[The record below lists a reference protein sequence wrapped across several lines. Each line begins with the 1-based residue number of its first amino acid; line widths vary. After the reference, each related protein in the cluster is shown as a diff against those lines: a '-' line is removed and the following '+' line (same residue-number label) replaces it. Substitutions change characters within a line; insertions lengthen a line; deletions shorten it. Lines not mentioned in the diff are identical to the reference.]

1 MKKHLASTIVFSLLL
16 MAAFPAMTAAAE
28 TLKLLVNGK
37 VITTSAGNQAYL
49 SSSDEVMIPLRSAV
63 EGLGLKVTYHKASS
77 KVLLEGQDLKV
88 TFSSGSSEA
97 LVNGEKRTF
106 DTASVQR
113 QGHLYVPLA
122 FFNKVLG
129 CQYNYERSKMQVS
142 IATPLSEAERWINK
156 VTAALD
162 KGDYQMLWDD
172 YFSDTLKK
180 QVSVDVLGKTWEST
194 KVQAGSYV
202 RAEHIVVS
210 GADEG
215 MTMITATAVFEKIS
229 FNLTLYVNMESTLLE
244 GMLITPKPIDKE
256 APATIV
262 EEEVTVGE
270 GTPYEL
276 GGTLTLPKNA
286 TGPLTAVVLVQGSG
300 ASDRNETVSGYTP
313 FRDIAW
319 GLAQQGIAVLRYDKR
334 TFVYGSSMTTE
345 AYMKMTVK
353 EETIDD
359 AIVAAKLLK
368 ADKRI
373 DASKVYVIGH
383 SLGGMLAPRIDAEGG
398 DFAGLVLLAGSPRS
412 LWEIVYDQNQAFIT
426 AMDDKDPAKQANVQL
441 VEAEYKKAQAL
452 DTLTDAQAQATT
464 VFSLP
469 AYYFKEMDNHPAS
482 GYAAKLTK
490 PVLVL
495 QGKDDFQ
502 VFANKDYVLWEEL
515 FKGKSNASFKLY
527 PGLNHFFVDYSGEG
541 EGTLAEYNHPG
552 SFAAPVISDIAKW
565 LKQHA

>member
-28 TLKLLVNGK
+28 SMKLFING
-37 VITTSAGNQAYL
+37 SAVSASDAQPYKNQNT
-49 SSSDEVMIPLRSAV
+49 VMIPLRSTA
-63 EGLGLKVTYHKASS
+63 EQLGFKVTYQKAGSEI
-77 KVLLEGQDLKV
+77 VLEGQDLAV
-88 TFSSGSSEA
+88 IFSTGSRTA
-97 LVNGEKRTF
+97 VVNGEKRSF
-106 DTASVQR
+106 DAVSVQK
-113 QGHLYVPLA
+113 QGRTYVPLA
-122 FFNKVLG
+122 FFDKALG
-129 CQYNYERSKMQVS
+129 HQASFDSGTQQIS
-142 IATPLSEAERWINK
+142 ITTAQFEAESWIKRVTELLNK
-156 VTAALD
+156 
-162 KGDYQMLWDD
+162 GNYQKLSDD
-172 YFSDTLKK
+172 YFSSDLKT
-180 QVSVDVLGKTWEST
+180 QVSVTALGQGWDSIKE
-194 KVQAGSYV
+194 QAGSFV
-202 RAEHIVVS
+202 RSEDIAISGVS
-210 GADEG
+210 GEV
-215 MTMITATAVFEKIS
+215 TIITATAAFEKTS
-229 FNLTLYVNMESTLLE
+229 FNLTLYVNMRSKLLE

-270 GTPYEL
+270 GTPYAL

-300 ASDRNETVSGYTP
+300 ASDRDEAVSGYTP

-319 GLAQQGIAVLRYDKR
+319 GLAEQGIAVLRYDKR

-345 AYMKMTVK
+345 AFMKMTVK

-373 DASKVYVIGH
+373 DASKVYVVGH

-412 LWEIVYDQNQAFIT
+412 LWEIVYDQNHAVIA
-426 AMDDKDPAKQANVQL
+426 AMDDKDPAKQKNTQFI
-441 VEAEYKKAQAL
+441 EAEYKRAQTL

-464 VFSLP
+464 IFSMP

-482 GYAAKLTK
+482 EYAAKLTK

-502 VFANKDYVLWEEL
+502 VYADKDYVLWEEL

-541 EGTLAEYNHPG
+541 EGTVAEYNHAG
-552 SFAAPVISDIAKW
+552 SLDEKVISDIAKW

>member
-37 VITTSAGNQAYL
+37 VITTSNGSQPYTSKNT
-49 SSSDEVMIPLRSAV
+49 VMIPLRGAA
-63 EGLGLKVTYHKASS
+63 EGLGLKVSFNKARSN
-77 KVLLEGQDLKV
+77 VLLEGQDLKV

-113 QGHLYVPLA
+113 QGRLYVPLA
-122 FFNKVLG
+122 FFSKALG
-129 CQYNYERSKMQVS
+129 YQAGYDSTKKE
-142 IATPLSEAERWINK
+142 IAIASPLYEAESWINR
-156 VTAALD
+156 VISLLN
-162 KGDYQMLWDD
+162 KGDYQKLSDD
-172 YFSDTLKK
+172 FFSNNLKA
-180 QVSVDVLGKTWEST
+180 QVSVEALGSVWKST
-194 KVQAGSYV
+194 SAQAGSFV
-202 RAEHIVVS
+202 RAEKIAAAS
-210 GADEG
+210 DDSG
-215 MTMITATAVFEKIS
+215 MTIITATAVFEKTS
-229 FNLTLYVNMESTLLE
+229 FNFTLYVNTKSGLLE
-244 GMLITPKPIDKE
+244 GMLITPKPIDQE

-262 EEEVTVGE
+262 EEEITVGE
-270 GTPYEL
+270 GTPYAL

-300 ASDRNETVSGYTP
+300 ASDRDETVGGYTP

-319 GLAQQGIAVLRYDKR
+319 GLAEQGIAVLRYDKR

-345 AYMKMTVK
+345 AFMKMTVK

-373 DASKVYVIGH
+373 NASKVYVIGH

-412 LWEIVYDQNQAFIT
+412 LWEIVYDQNQAFIA

-469 AYYFKEMDNHPAS
+469 AYYFKEMDRHPAS
-482 GYAAKLTK
+482 EYAAKLTK

-552 SFAAPVISDIAKW
+552 SFAEPVISDIAKW

>member
-37 VITTSAGNQAYL
+37 VITTSNDNQPYTSKNA
-49 SSSDEVMIPLRSAV
+49 VMIPLRGAA
-63 EGLGLKVTYHKASS
+63 EGLGLKVSYNKASS
-77 KVLLEGQDLKV
+77 NVLLEGQDLKV

-113 QGHLYVPLA
+113 QGRLYVPLA
-122 FFNKVLG
+122 FFSKALG
-129 CQYNYERSKMQVS
+129 YQAGYDSTKKE
-142 IATPLSEAERWINK
+142 IAIASPLYEAESWINR
-156 VTAALD
+156 VISLLN
-162 KGDYQMLWDD
+162 KGDYQKLSDD
-172 YFSDTLKK
+172 YFSNNLKA
-180 QVSVDVLGKTWEST
+180 QVSVEALGSVWKST
-194 KVQAGSYV
+194 TAQADSFV
-202 RAEHIVVS
+202 RAEEIAAAS
-210 GADEG
+210 DDSG
-215 MTMITATAVFEKIS
+215 MTIITATAVFKKTS
-229 FNLTLYVNMESTLLE
+229 FNFTLYVNTKSGLLE

-270 GTPYEL
+270 GTPYAL

-300 ASDRNETVSGYTP
+300 ASDRDETVSGYTP

-319 GLAQQGIAVLRYDKR
+319 GLAEQGIAVLRYDKR

-345 AYMKMTVK
+345 AFMKMTVK

-412 LWEIVYDQNQAFIT
+412 LWEIVYDQNQAFIA
-426 AMDDKDPAKQANVQL
+426 AMDDKDPAKAANAQL
-441 VEAEYKKAQAL
+441 IEAEYKKAQAL
-452 DTLTDAQAQATT
+452 GTLTDAQAQATT

-552 SFAAPVISDIAKW
+552 SFAEPVISDIAKW